1 MWQTWQASHDI
12 EWLRTIGWPVLQGIA
27 EFWVS
32 RLTVLP
38 DGKGVVLTNAGKT
51 TLLLHHFVL
60 KLHHFTKTASGPT

>member
-51 TLLLHHFVL
+51 TLLLRHVML
-60 KLHHFTKTASGPT
+60 KMHHFTKTASGPT